1 MDDALSSVD
10 VQTEEKILSGL
21 RGRSGRNTEI
31 IAAHRISTV
40 KDADRI
46 VVLDQGMIRQMGTHE
61 QLIEDRRGGYR
72 RFYEQQRLKEDLENY
87 VELLDQA
94 PESVL

>member
-10 VQTEEKILSGL
+10 VHTEEKILSGL
-21 RGRSGRNTEI
+21 RARPGRNTEM

-46 VVLDQGMIRQMGTHE
+46 VVLENGEIRQLGTHSE
-61 QLIEDRRGGYR
+61 LLADRRGAYR
-72 RFYEQQRLKEDLENY
+72 GFYEQQRLKEDLENY
-87 VELLDQA
+87 VEALT
-94 PESVL
+94 